1 VSVPVLSWGRYP
13 RRPQQ
18 PHPVNWADEVP
29 GALVECTIQ
38 EKESGHSSTGGA
50 LAYGMGRSYGDSCLA
65 ASDKV
70 IAMRGM
76 DRILAADWTTG
87 IITAQA
93 GLTLDA
99 LIRFALPRGW
109 FLPVT
114 PGTRFVTLGGA
125 VANDVHGKNH
135 HVKGTFG
142 VHVRRLVLYRSDE
155 GMLACSPDERA
166 DLFAATVGGLGLT
179 GIVVSVEMQLRRVT
193 SNQIEQRS
201 IRFGGLDEFFDL
213 SRQHDPHHEYS
224 VAWIDCL
231 ATGKHAGRGRYMA
244 GNHASDGPLTPARA
258 SRLTMPFDPPVSMV
272 NALTLRAFNTLY
284 YHRQQVRE
292 VQGQVGYVPFF
303 YPLDG
308 ILHWNRMYGKNG
320 FQQYQCVVPRQHARE
335 VIGDVMA
342 KIARSGTGSFLAVLK
357 QCGDMVSPG
366 LLSFPMPGVTLA
378 LDFPQR
384 EPDNSRLFGKLD
396 ALVHEAGGR
405 LYPAKD
411 AHMSAAHFQ
420 LAYPAWRQVE
430 ALRDPQLLS
439 RFWKR
444 VTQ

>member
-1 VSVPVLSWGRYP
+1 MLSWGRYP
-13 RRPQQ
+13 RHTQQ
-18 PHPVNWADEVP
+18 LHPVYWPYDVP
-29 GALVECTIQ
+29 VTLHKI
-38 EKESGHSSTGGA
+38 SGTHVDGA
-50 LAYGMGRSYGDSCLA
+50 LAFGMGRSYGDSCLA
-65 ASDKV
+65 ASNQV
-70 IAMRGM
+70 VSMLGM
-76 DRILAADWTTG
+76 DRILAADWENG
-87 IITAQA
+87 IITAQS

-99 LIRFALPRGW
+99 LIRIALPRGW

-135 HVKGTFG
+135 HVMGTFG
-142 VHVRRLVLYRSDE
+142 CHVRRLIVYRSDV
-155 GMLACSPDERA
+155 GGVACSPTERA
-166 DLFAATVGGLGLT
+166 DLFSATVGGLGLT
-179 GIVVSVEMQLRRVT
+179 GIIMSVELQLRRIT

-201 IRFGGLDEFFDL
+201 IRFGGLDEFFEL
-213 SRQHDPHHEYS
+213 SSQYDPHHEYS

-231 ATGKHAGRGRYMA
+231 ATGKHTGRGHYMA
-244 GNHASDGPLTPARA
+244 GNHASEGALTVA
-258 SRLTMPFDPPVSMV
+258 SVSRMAMSFDPSFSLV
-272 NALTLRAFNTLY
+272 NTFTLYAFNNLY
-284 YHRQQVRE
+284 YHRQRVSE
-292 VQGQVGYVPFF
+292 VQTKIGYASFF

-320 FQQYQCVVPRQHARE
+320 FQQYQCVVPRQHGRE
-335 VIGDVMA
+335 IIHAVMA
-342 KIARSGTGSFLAVLK
+342 EIAHSGTGSFLAVLK
-357 QCGDMVSPG
+357 QCGDIVSPG
-366 LLSFPMPGVTLA
+366 LLSFPMRGVTLA

-384 EPDNSRLFGKLD
+384 EPENSRLFSKLD

-420 LAYPAWRQVE
+420 QAYPAWRQVE

-439 RFWKR
+439 RFWRR

>member
-1 VSVPVLSWGRYP
+1 MSAPVLSWGRYP
-13 RRPQQ
+13 RVPQQ
-18 PHPVNWADEVP
+18 PHAVFWPDELP
-29 GALVECTIQ
+29 RALSECACQ
-38 EKESGHSSTGGA
+38 EGKYSDARSTCT

-65 ASDKV
+65 ASNHV
-70 IAMRGM
+70 IAMHGM
-76 DRILAADWTTG
+76 DHVLAADWENG

-142 VHVRRLVLYRSDE
+142 VHVRQLTLYRSDE
-155 GMLACSPDERA
+155 GFVTCSPDERA

-179 GIVVSVEMQLRRVT
+179 GIIVSVEMQLRRVV

-231 ATGKHAGRGRYMA
+231 STGKHTGRGHYMV
-244 GNHASDGPLTPARA
+244 GNHASQGPLTPVET
-258 SRLTMPFDPPVSMV
+258 SRLTMPFDPPVSLV
-272 NALTLRAFNTLY
+272 NTLTLRAFNTLY
-284 YHRQQVRE
+284 YHRQRAKEVRSDI
-292 VQGQVGYVPFF
+292 GYASFF
-303 YPLDG
+303 YPLDS
-308 ILHWNRMYGKNG
+308 ILHWNRMYGKQG
-320 FQQYQCVVPRQHARE
+320 FQQYQCVVPRQHSCETINAVLME
-335 VIGDVMA
+335 
-342 KIARSGTGSFLAVLK
+342 IARSGTGSFLAVLK
-357 QCGDMVSPG
+357 QFGDIVSPG

-384 EPDNSRLFGKLD
+384 EPDISRLFDRLD

-420 LAYPAWRQVE
+420 QAYPAWQQVNT
-430 ALRDPQLLS
+430 LRDPQLLS
-439 RFWKR
+439 KFWSR